1 MAEGGALLRHCAG
14 NCTEGSNPSLSA
26 ILTFS
31 VIPFLHYRLNTPI
44 GPACRATSNGKLSGV
59 LFLLAVVM
67 FQNSTETLFA
77 LNTALGGRCE
87 IDIGNIVVD
96 VGDIVAMSENM
107 IPFSSLPS

>member
-1 MAEGGALLRHCAG
+1 
-14 NCTEGSNPSLSA
+14 
-26 ILTFS
+26 
-31 VIPFLHYRLNTPI
+31 
-44 GPACRATSNGKLSGV
+44 